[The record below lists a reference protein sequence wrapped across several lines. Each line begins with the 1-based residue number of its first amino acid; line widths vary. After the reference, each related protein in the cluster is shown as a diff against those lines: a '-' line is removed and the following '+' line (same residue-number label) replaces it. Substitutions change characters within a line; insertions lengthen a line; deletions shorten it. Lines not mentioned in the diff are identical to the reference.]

1 LDQKEQSM
9 TQLAANTTSAPGTGN
24 TDDRRLAEAIEETF
38 AQCFAQ
44 DYGTELVGG
53 ALEPLYQPGS
63 LARPARLLYREDFPA
78 SALHEV
84 AHWCV
89 AGEAR
94 RKLEDFGYLYIAGPR
109 TPDQQATF
117 FALELRAQSLEKQF
131 AESAGLEFLPSA
143 DNLHADLNGF
153 GGDIVAYEPQLLDW
167 LARPAGARARRFIQ
181 GLKSTFRKRGEEGV
195 PKTQRPERHLD
206 LNDLPDRGTEID

>member
-1 LDQKEQSM
+1 MTHSASNSTNTRVLDASDR
-9 TQLAANTTSAPGTGN
+9 
-24 TDDRRLAEAIEETF
+24 DDRRLADAIEKTF

-44 DYGTELVGG
+44 DYRTELVGG
-53 ALEPLYQPGS
+53 ALEPLYEPASSAQ
-63 LARPARLLYREDFPA
+63 PARLLYREDFPA

-94 RKLEDFGYLYIAGPR
+94 RQRVDFGYPYIAGPR
-109 TPDQQATF
+109 SADQQATF
-117 FALELRAQSLEKQF
+117 FALELRTQSLEKQF
-131 AESAGLEFLPSA
+131 AQAAGLDFLPSA
-143 DNLHADLNGF
+143 DNLQADLNGF

-181 GLKSTFRKRGEEGV
+181 GLESTFGTRAEEGV
-195 PKTQRPERHLD
+195 PQTQRPERHVGG
-206 LNDLPDRGTEID
+206 NDSSFRGRDVD